1 MKMFSILVAL
11 GLVSV
16 SSFAAQYK
24 CKGVDRADKDHKV
37 EVEVEVLSATAK
49 KAVFVNQDGD
59 EHELDRKLRS
69 NENRYANAVF
79 EDDTYDGYGGFL
91 KLSVPK
97 SVIKKESTASF
108 VVYYLQHVYSE
119 AGHVGTVDIRAVCR

>member
-1 MKMFSILVAL
+1 MTDCGNSKIPLSFNKTYLVYCILL
-11 GLVSV
+11 
-16 SSFAAQYK
+16 
-24 CKGVDRADKDHKV
+24 
-37 EVEVEVLSATAK
+37 
-49 KAVFVNQDGD
+49 GD